1 MAGDPERTARKA
13 QDGIAVSSGD
23 SSAATPKPALGSEG
37 LTDPGFQPADV
48 TSPGTALPT
57 TPKSDPSDAVTMAGA
72 SGSSG
77 GSASHPVFSAIG
89 ATVFHEG
96 DILGGR
102 YEIQKLLGMGGMGA
116 VYKARDMEVERVVGL
131 KVIRPDLAGDPA
143 ILARFK
149 QELVLARQVTHK
161 NIIRIYDLNEA
172 DGVKFIT
179 MEFIEGEDLRSI
191 LLREGKLPPQKAA
204 GIMVQVCA
212 GLLAAHSE
220 GVIHRDLKPSN
231 VMCDQAGRVVIMDFG
246 LARTVQ
252 GDGMTRTGM
261 MVGTMEYM
269 SPEQAMGKELDARS
283 DQFAVGIIFYELL
296 SGIIPYH
303 ADSAIASLVK
313 RTQERA
319 VPLTDVDPTIPPE
332 LSAIVGKCLETDP
345 AARFASIQELI
356 DEVEI
361 WQGKKRRVG
370 QSILDRPLPK
380 TVAPKRFHLK
390 WIAAGVAAVAL
401 SAGTYLVIHNRTQQG
416 SAGSGPQAVKG
427 PVMSVAIL
435 PFYNGSG
442 DPTQDWVGS
451 VISENLIDKIGQS
464 AHLRL
469 ISAGRVDE
477 VLHDLRIS
485 PSAEVDSSS
494 LKNIKGA
501 TDAETVV
508 SGQLVK
514 AGAQFRIN
522 AVVHDLKNGRD
533 IPVGVDLANTKD
545 DLTSALDKLAKEI
558 REKLATTP
566 DILKELQA
574 NSGHVLTN
582 LVPALQAYDEG
593 LQLTRAGKDAE
604 AIAKFE
610 KATQEDPNFAMA
622 FAKLAQT
629 YDKLGQDVN
638 AQNASRT
645 AVELSSNLPTQR
657 DRYLIEAN
665 DAGIKGDVKKAITS
679 YETLTQLSPA
689 DTDLQLS
696 LAKLYKKDGRYDDAR
711 KRLDI
716 VLAADP
722 NYVDALW
729 LSGQV
734 YILAGDPQA
743 ALVPLNNGLSL
754 ATISG
759 NEKQK
764 ADLLHALG
772 VTYQHLNKF
781 DDALQNF
788 QKSLEIRKKI
798 PDMHGVTMTLNQIAQ
813 TQEDM
818 GNANAAMASYNQAIA
833 AARSI
838 QNKDGLAL
846 ALMNRGDL
854 NNNFG
859 KYDEAL
865 LDTKEALQD
874 FKDQGDK
881 RNEAMCLNNIASSYD
896 YKGDYQNATTYFQRA
911 HEIQTQAGLRDDAVE
926 SLRNWAEMNFKFG
939 QYDTAQDLFQQAV
952 AASKDAGR
960 QDMLAMSYSS
970 MGALFA
976 AQAKYDAALGAIEDA
991 MKGLQ
996 QIDDKSWFTVEAKAR
1011 YGDVLSIVGRGAEG
1025 QKYVDEAVQLSDKL
1039 KGNSA
1044 TPEALNSLGD
1054 SYFYQ
1059 GEYTQARTAYE
1070 KARQAV
1076 GKSAGSDQ
1084 GLRARLGL
1092 ARVSLESG
1100 KAQAQAALPE
1110 LKKIRDEADSM
1121 GLKALA
1127 VQASISY
1134 AQSLLAA
1141 NRAEP
1146 AQQELETALG
1156 QAEKVGLLL
1165 ERARAQF
1172 LLGNAMTQA
1181 GKQRQATLY
1190 YQEATRLLESIVKN
1204 QKSAAH
1210 LLDRPDLKVIYGEA
1224 KASSS
1229 AGGGT

>member
-1 MAGDPERTARKA
+1 MAGDPEDAARRA
-13 QDGIAVSSGD
+13 RDGIAVSSGD

-37 LTDPGFQPADV
+37 LTDPGFQFADV

-57 TPKSDPSDAVTMAGA
+57 TPKSDPSDAPTMAGNRGPS
-72 SGSSG
+72 SGSP
-77 GSASHPVFSAIG
+77 SHPIFSAIG
-89 ATVFHEG
+89 ATIFHEG

-191 LLREGKLPPQKAA
+191 LLREGKLPPQQAA
-204 GIMVQVCA
+204 GIMVQVCS

-231 VMCDQAGRVVIMDFG
+231 VMCDQVGRVVIMDFG

-269 SPEQAMGKELDARS
+269 SPEQAMGKDLDARS
-283 DQFAVGIIFYELL
+283 DQFAVGIIFYEML
-296 SGIIPYH
+296 SGIIPYN
-303 ADSAIASLVK
+303 AESAIASLVK
-313 RTQERA
+313 RTQEQA
-319 VPLTDVDPTIPPE
+319 VPLTEVDPTIPPE
-332 LSAIVGKCLETDP
+332 LSAIVGKCLECDP
-345 AARFASIQELI
+345 AARFASVQELI
-356 DEVEI
+356 DEIEI

-380 TVAPKRFHLK
+380 PVAAKPLPLK
-390 WIAAGVAAVAL
+390 WIAVGVAAVAL

-416 SAGSGPQAVKG
+416 SAGSGPVVKG

-435 PFYNGSG
+435 PFFNNSG
-442 DPTQDWVGS
+442 DPNQDWVGP

-464 AHLRL
+464 AHLHL
-469 ISAGRVDE
+469 VSAGRVEE
-477 VLHDLRIS
+477 VVHDLRIS

-501 TDAETVV
+501 TNADTVI

-545 DLTSALDKLAKEI
+545 LTSALDKLAKEI

-574 NSGHVLTN
+574 NSGHVLTKS
-582 LVPALQAYDEG
+582 VTALQAYDEG
-593 LQLTRAGKDAE
+593 LQLTRAGKDTE
-604 AIAKFE
+604 AVVKFE
-610 KATQEDPNFAMA
+610 KATQEDPSFAMA

-638 AQNASRT
+638 AQNASRM
-645 AVELSSNLPTQR
+645 AVELSSNLPSER

-696 LAKLYKKDGRYDDAR
+696 LAKLYMKDGRYDEAR
-711 KRLDI
+711 KHLDI

-722 NYVDALW
+722 KYVDALW
-729 LSGQV
+729 VSGQV

-743 ALVPLNNGLSL
+743 ALAPLNNGLSL

-764 ADLLHALG
+764 ADLLHGLG

-781 DDALQNF
+781 DDALQNY
-788 QKSLEIRKKI
+788 QKALEIRKKI
-798 PDMHGVTMTLNQIAQ
+798 PDMHGVIMTLNQIAQ

-818 GNANAAMASYNQAIA
+818 GNANAALASYNQAIA

-846 ALMNRGDL
+846 TLMNRGDL

-865 LDTKEALQD
+865 QDTKEALQD
-874 FKDQGDK
+874 FKDMGDK
-881 RNEAMCLNNIASSYD
+881 RNEAMCLNNIASSYNH
-896 YKGDYQNATTYFQRA
+896 KGDYQNAYTYFQQA
-911 HEIQTQAGLRDDAVE
+911 HQIQTQEGLRDDAVE
-926 SLRNWAEMNFKFG
+926 SLRNSAEMNFLLG
-939 QYDTAQDLFQQAV
+939 QYDTAQSLFQQAV
-952 AASKDAGR
+952 DASKDAGR

-976 AQAKYDAALGAIEDA
+976 AQAKYDAALSALEDA

-1011 YGDVLSIVGRGAEG
+1011 YGDVLSMVGRGAEG

-1044 TPEALNSLGD
+1044 TPEAWNSLGD

-1059 GEYTQARTAYE
+1059 GEYAKARTAYE

-1092 ARVSLESG
+1092 ARVNLESG

-1110 LKKIRDEADSM
+1110 LKKIKDEADSM

-1146 AQQELETALG
+1146 AQQELETVLG
-1156 QAEKVGLLL
+1156 QAEKLGLLL

-1181 GKQRQATLY
+1181 GKPRQARLY

-1224 KASSS
+1224 KSSS
-1229 AGGGT
+1229 AGGSS